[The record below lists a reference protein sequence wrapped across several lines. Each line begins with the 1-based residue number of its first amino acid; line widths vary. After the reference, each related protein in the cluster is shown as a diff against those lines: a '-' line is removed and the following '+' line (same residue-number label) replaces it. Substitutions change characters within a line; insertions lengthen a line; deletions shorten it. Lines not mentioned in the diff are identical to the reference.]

1 MSEAIQAICEK
12 GQDLLASQKYVEA
25 EQNLVRAEREAFH
38 LQDWDT
44 LARLYMPLQE
54 ARRQRRQRT
63 FEGVIRLDLL
73 AQGPSDVIEGRHVIE
88 NFPQGQLLVAGWGT
102 LEPALQVRKL
112 QGRFGLYIDVF
123 LAAKYP
129 LIGGGH
135 AVVIV
140 PHEHGVLPDLSPR
153 RLAEMPSMM
162 PPHSI
167 ILREEDI
174 PAGPLPPDARLQATI
189 QTWWERL
196 HTPFLQ
202 DARNCR
208 DLRRRIDSY
217 RRVLRVD
224 YGCEFAHQE
233 LALTARELART
244 TPVNA

>member
-1 MSEAIQAICEK
+1 
-12 GQDLLASQKYVEA
+12 
-25 EQNLVRAEREAFH
+25 
-38 LQDWDT
+38 
-44 LARLYMPLQE
+44 MPLQE

-63 FEGVIRLDLL
+63 SEGESVICLDLL
-73 AQGPSDVIEGRHVIE
+73 AQGPSDLIEGEHVIE

-140 PHEHGVLPDLSPR
+140 PHEHVVLPDLSPR
-153 RLAEMPSMM
+153 RLDEMPSMM

-174 PAGPLPPDARLQATI
+174 PAGPRWPMQRS
-189 QTWWERL
+189 
-196 HTPFLQ
+196 
-202 DARNCR
+202 
-208 DLRRRIDSY
+208 RR
-217 RRVLRVD
+217 
-224 YGCEFAHQE
+224 
-233 LALTARELART
+233 
-244 TPVNA
+244 